1 MKPFQFKFGRKQET
15 DNEEDQNVIQIEE
28 SDDEDFGFFQQE
40 IEAAEMEEVIYLES
54 SMLEFSTN
62 LFVSIYNLGDAR
74 MNAHYSY
81 SCWIQEANGGKN

>member
-1 MKPFQFKFGRKQET
+1 MKTFQFKFGRKQES
-15 DNEEDQNVIQIEE
+15 DNEKDKNVIQIEE

-40 IEAAEMEEVIYLES
+40 IEVAEIEEVIYLES

-62 LFVSIYNLGDAR
+62 LFVSINNLGGTK

-81 SCWIQEANGGKN
+81 SCWILEANGGEY